1 MTKVSKKEKTLTTQP
16 AKTRFIHQTSFG
28 YSNVVEVT
36 GGRLVFITGQVARDS
51 SGNLVGPNDF
61 RAQVQQVFE
70 NLKTEL
76 AAVGAD
82 FSHVVKLTVLA
93 DDTFPT
99 HMYVYGE
106 VRDNYVNKDNPPASG
121 VILAPKLIPEG
132 ALIDI
137 SAIAHLPE

>member
-1 MTKVSKKEKTLTTQP
+1 MTTQP
-16 AKTRFIHQTSFG
+16 ATTRFLHPSPFG

-36 GGRLVFITGQVARDS
+36 GGRLVFITGQVARDA
-51 SGNLVGPNDF
+51 SGKLVGPQDF

-82 FSHVVKLTVLA
+82 FSHVVKLNVLA
-93 DDTFPT
+93 EVDTFT
-99 HMYVYGE
+99 SQMLIFGE
-106 VRDNYVNKDNPPASG
+106 IRDRYVNTDNPPASG

-137 SAIAHLPE
+137 AAIAHVPE

>member
-1 MTKVSKKEKTLTTQP
+1 MTTQP
-16 AKTRFIHQTSFG
+16 AKTRFIHPSPFG

-36 GGRLVFITGQVARDS
+36 GGRLVFITGQVARDA
-51 SGNLVGPNDF
+51 SGNLVGPHDF

-93 DDTFPT
+93 VDTFPA
-99 HMYVYGE
+99 HMHIYGE
-106 VRDNYVNKDNPPASG
+106 VRDRYVNRDNPPASG

-137 SAIAHLPE
+137 TAIAHLPE

>member
-1 MTKVSKKEKTLTTQP
+1 MTTQP
-16 AKTRFIHQTSFG
+16 AKTRFIHPTPFG

-82 FSHVVKLTVLA
+82 LSHVVKLTVLA

-106 VRDNYVNKDNPPASG
+106 VRDNYVNKDNPPASS

>member
-1 MTKVSKKEKTLTTQP
+1 MTTQP
-16 AKTRFIHQTSFG
+16 AKTRFLHPSPYG
-28 YSNVVEVT
+28 YSNVVEIT

-70 NLKTEL
+70 NLQTEL

-82 FSHVVKLTVLA
+82 FSHVIKLMVLA
-93 DDTFPT
+93 DAEAFPVQM
-99 HMYVYGE
+99 HVYGE
-106 VRDNYVNKDNPPASG
+106 VRDHYVNRDNPPASG

-137 SAIAHLPE
+137 TAIAHVLE

>member
-1 MTKVSKKEKTLTTQP
+1 MTTQP
-16 AKTRFIHQTSFG
+16 AKTRFIHPSPFG

-93 DDTFPT
+93 AVDTFPA
-99 HMYVYGE
+99 HMHIYGE
-106 VRDNYVNKDNPPASG
+106 VRDCYVNRDNPPASG

-132 ALIDI
+132 AFIDI
-137 SAIAHLPE
+137 TAIAHVPE

>member
-1 MTKVSKKEKTLTTQP
+1 MTTQP
-16 AKTRFIHQTSFG
+16 AKTRFIHPSPYG
-28 YSNVVEVT
+28 YSNIVEVT
-36 GGRLVFITGQVARDS
+36 GGRLVFITGQMARDA

-61 RAQVQQVFE
+61 RVQVQQVFE

-93 DDTFPT
+93 VETFT
-99 HMYVYGE
+99 DHMYTYAE
-106 VRDNYVNKDNPPASG
+106 VRDSYVNRDNPPASG
-121 VILAPKLIPEG
+121 VILAPKLVQEG

-137 SAIAHLPE
+137 AAIAHLPE